1 MARLSEGGLVLND
14 WLAAIL
20 GAAQATIPYRG
31 GSGRIT
37 RERFNQMPRDRT
49 TWIVVSLAVI
59 GLFLSIYWGQQDTA
73 RTQAE
78 RQAQLALAKEQPS
91 ATPSAIPS
99 ATPNL
104 TEVSPPSPSVP
115 EKSGALKSPIAEY
128 QFSNLRGGLDHVI
141 LLKHK
146 GDDGTPVRLNSDD
159 APAIGA
165 LTQDPN
171 NWSDNGYELSID
183 EAAGMAKL
191 TRQLANQLKI
201 TKVYT
206 VGKAAGLPDEHQ
218 LKLTVSFENAG
229 PAEFKTPG
237 FFFSTGSAQP
247 IHSSDRSLY
256 TRFDWYT
263 DGKYRQIDV
272 NWFDPS
278 SLLFFIQTSGPKES
292 YSEAADHILWAAAA
306 DQYFATI
313 LQSPDRAGSR
323 VWATRHAINN
333 PNGQPVTKAIFGAM
347 GVPAFT
353 LEPGESKSFDF
364 AIYAG
369 PKEYGRLTRLPGD
382 LSAVMDFG
390 WFAPISQVLL
400 TTMNTL
406 HSFVGSYAL
415 AIIVMTL
422 IIRLLLWPLQN
433 YSTKS
438 MRRMAKLSPVM
449 NELKAK
455 YKDDAQRMNQEMMKL
470 YKEYK
475 INPFTGCLP
484 MLIQI
489 PIFFGFYSML
499 GTAVE
504 LRGSSFLWVTDLS
517 QPDTVVR
524 LLGFPINI
532 LPLIM
537 AATQLWQLR
546 ITPKTGDASQQ
557 RILMIMPVVFLA
569 LCYNFAAALSLYYTV
584 QNLFLIVQTYLTRN
598 QTDTP
603 LAKPAPTPAVAK
615 KKSYR

>member
-1 MARLSEGGLVLND
+1 
-14 WLAAIL
+14 
-20 GAAQATIPYRG
+20 
-31 GSGRIT
+31 
-37 RERFNQMPRDRT
+37 MPRDRT

-73 RTQAE
+73 KIQAE
-78 RQAQLALAKEQPS
+78 REAQQALAKAQS
-91 ATPSAIPS
+91 TPTPAAVPS

-104 TEVSPPSPSVP
+104 TETSPAVP
-115 EKSGALKSPIAEY
+115 EKTGTLKSPVAEF
-128 QFSNLRGGLDHVI
+128 QFSNLRGGLDRVL

-146 GDDGTPVRLNSDD
+146 AEDDIPVRLNGDD

-171 NWSDNGYELSID
+171 NWADKGYELTID
-183 EAAGMAKL
+183 EAAGTAKL
-191 TRQLANQLKI
+191 TRQLTNQLKI

-206 VGKAAGLPDEHQ
+206 VGKAAGLPDEYQ
-218 LKLTVSFENAG
+218 LRLTVSFENAG
-229 PAEFKTPG
+229 SAEFKTPG
-237 FFFSTGSAQP
+237 FFFCTGSAQP
-247 IHSSDRSLY
+247 IHLSDRSIY

-263 DGKYRQIDV
+263 DGKFRQIDV

-278 SLLFFIQTSGPKES
+278 SLFFFIHTSGPKES
-292 YSEAADHILWAAAA
+292 YSEAADHIIWAAAA
-306 DQYFATI
+306 DQYFTTI
-313 LQSPDRAGSR
+313 LQSSDKAGSR
-323 VWATRHAINN
+323 VWATRQTINS
-333 PNGQPVTKAIFGAM
+333 PNEQPATKTIFGAI
-347 GVPAFT
+347 GVSPFT

-364 AIYAG
+364 AVYAG
-369 PKEYGRLTRLPGD
+369 PKEYSRLAKLPGD
-382 LSAVMDFG
+382 LSAIMDFG

-406 HSFVGSYAL
+406 HSLVGSYAL

-449 NELKAK
+449 NELKVK
-455 YKDDAQRMNQEMMKL
+455 YKDDPQRMNQEMMKL

-499 GTAVE
+499 GSAVE
-504 LRGSSFLWVTDLS
+504 LRSSTFLWVADLS
-517 QPDTVVR
+517 QPDTVAH

-569 LCYNFAAALSLYYTV
+569 FCYNFASALSLYYTV
-584 QNLFLIVQTYLTRN
+584 QNLFLIVQTYLTRS

-603 LAKPAPTPAVAK
+603 LAKPAPARAVAK